1 MSGLGRTVAVL
12 VVAAGGGLVLP
23 AAVQAETLTANCDTP
38 PAQRDGCNRWYTT
51 SSVSLSWQWD
61 PGGTPS
67 GCGPLVLTTE
77 GRAQRTCRV
86 VWSGTLNTKT
96 VWIGIDRTPPRILA
110 PARSRAPDY
119 NGWYNHPVDF
129 AFRGADATSGVA
141 ACSKGNYAGPNGA
154 GIRIGGLCRDVA
166 GHVSVGSFVINYDA
180 TPPAPPLT
188 TVVPG
193 NHRVSLSWSMTPGSV
208 AHVVRF
214 RGSKAKL
221 VYRGPGSR
229 FTDPR
234 LRNGKRYRWVVVLVD
249 QAGNRAT
256 DRTTAVPTSSALLTP
271 ADGAHLRRAPLL
283 TWKRIRHARYYNV
296 QLVHDGQKVLSRWP
310 EVPRLQLDTEWRFG
324 GQNHRL
330 EPGRYCWLVWP
341 GRGARKERRYG
352 KLLDRS
358 CFRMAG

>member
-1 MSGLGRTVAVL
+1 VTGLGRTVTVL
-12 VVAAGGGLVLP
+12 LAAAGGGLVLP
-23 AAVQAETLTANCDTP
+23 AVVQAETLTANCDTP
-38 PAQRDGCNRWYTT
+38 PVQRDGCNRWYTT
-51 SSVSLSWQWD
+51 SPVSLSWQWD
-61 PGGTPS
+61 PGGRPS
-67 GCGPLVLTTE
+67 GCGPLVLTTD
-77 GRAQRTCRV
+77 GRAQRTCSV
-86 VWSGTLNTKT
+86 AWSGTLNTKT
-96 VWIGIDRTPPRILA
+96 VWIGIDRTPPRVLP
-110 PARSRAPDY
+110 PATSRPPDY
-119 NGWYNHPVDF
+119 NGWYNHPFDL

-141 ACSKGNYAGPNGA
+141 ACSRRTYAGPDGA
-154 GIRIGGLCRDVA
+154 GIRIGGICRDVA

-180 TPPAPPLT
+180 TPPAKPVT

-193 NHRVSLSWSMTPGSV
+193 NHRAGLRWSMTPGSV
-208 AHVVRF
+208 AHVVRI
-214 RGSKAKL
+214 RGSNAKL
-221 VYRGPGSR
+221 VYRGPGSS

-256 DRTTAVPTSSALLTP
+256 DRTTAVPTSSSLLTP

-283 TWKRIRHARYYNV
+283 TWKRARHARYYNV

-310 EVPRLQLDTEWRFG
+310 EVPQLQLETEWRYR
-324 GQNHRL
+324 GQRHRL

-352 KLLDRS
+352 KLLDKS